1 MAIKRFLYRPTQKLV
16 FEDGKCLLLEA
27 APENIKLDS
36 LGNGLYTTL
45 PVLSALALL
54 YMPIGVV
61 TTTVSVLAFG
71 TSLNNYLSWNQI
83 SKRLIKRVY
92 LLNDGKTIEIENFY
106 MINNVVKWKIEDL
119 YDRKVTSDTVLMW
132 KELENFL
139 LIKTLDDCFSF
150 DDDSLNYYPD
160 VLKAVHNRENIDLSE
175 SEI

>member
-1 MAIKRFLYRPTQKLV
+1 M
-16 FEDGKCLLLEA
+16 
-27 APENIKLDS
+27 
-36 LGNGLYTTL
+36 
-45 PVLSALALL
+45 
-54 YMPIGVV
+54 
-61 TTTVSVLAFG
+61 
-71 TSLNNYLSWNQI
+71 
-83 SKRLIKRVY
+83 
-92 LLNDGKTIEIENFY
+92 LNDGKTIEIENFY